1 MGEKYKKLFIYVPF
15 GEGNEA
21 KRLLEEKGIEYA
33 GLREWSIEEGTLVTR
48 PVVTPDMNYDH
59 RVS

>member
-15 GEGNEA
+15 GEGNKA
-21 KRLLEEKGIEYA
+21 KRLLEEKGIEHA
-33 GLREWSIEEGTLVTR
+33 GLREWSIEEGMLITR
-48 PVVTPDMNYDH
+48 PVVTPDMDYDH